1 LQQRGVKMQQAAA
14 VGRCSFR
21 EDGDMLALA
30 EQPGNLLVDDPG
42 VPPAAPTQEDSVV
55 PGCQPADDRPV
66 THLLLRH
73 ESRWHDRID
82 HENVDP

>member
-1 LQQRGVKMQQAAA
+1 MKMQQTAAI
-14 VGRCSFR
+14 GRRSFR
-21 EDGDMLALA
+21 KNSDMLALA
-30 EQPGNLLVDDPG
+30 KNGGDLLVDDPG
-42 VPPAAPTQEDSVV
+42 VPATAPAQEDGVV

>member
-1 LQQRGVKMQQAAA
+1 LQQGSVKMQQTAAI
-14 VGRCSFR
+14 GRRSFR
-21 EDGDMLALA
+21 KNSNMLALA
-30 EQPGNLLVDDPG
+30 KNGGDLLVDDPG
-42 VPPAAPTQEDSVV
+42 VPAAAPAQEDSVV